1 MFDFSFGELALLAVI
16 ALLVVGPEKL
26 PELAR
31 TAGKWVGYFRRT
43 VNNVRSEV
51 EQQLLLDEMRKEA
64 EKLEGYANEPLQEVE
79 KFKASIE
86 EPLLATEEPSTVS
99 AESGSEVAEGEP
111 EVTLP
116 SGSSGPSRPQGQILH

>member
-64 EKLEGYANEPLQEVE
+64 EKLKGYANEPLQEVE
-79 KFKASIE
+79 KFKTSME
-86 EPLLATEEPSTVS
+86 EPLLADAEPSAGNTEDRAVM
-99 AESGSEVAEGEP
+99 ATGEE

-116 SGSSGPSRPQGQILH
+116 AGVSGPSRPQGQPLH